1 MDIRIYNNLSGAKEA
16 KGITVIIDVFRAFTV
31 ECFLINEGVKKI
43 IPVGDKEICLNLKKE
58 HPEYFLVGER
68 KGVKLEGF
76 DCGNS
81 PSQLTTLYDLRGK
94 TIVHSTSAGTQGLK
108 EAKDATE
115 VLTGSFVNAKAIA
128 RYILSKNPKEVSLVA
143 MGLNGIEESAEDTLC
158 ANYIKSLLEGK
169 DIDITDKLNELK
181 NTSGKK
187 FFDKVDGVSF
197 PEPDF
202 FMCITQNIFDFVLRF
217 KYNTKSNMHEIEV
230 VSNI

>member
-1 MDIRIYNNLSGAKEA
+1 MNIQIFNKLDGAKVA

-31 ECFLINEGVKKI
+31 ECFLINEGVSKI
-43 IPVGDKEICLNLKKE
+43 IPVGDKDICLNMKKE
-58 HPEYFLVGER
+58 HPEFFLAGER
-68 KGVKLEGF
+68 KGVKLDGF

-81 PSQLTTLYDLRGK
+81 PSLLTTQYNLKGK

-108 EAKDATE
+108 EAVNATE

-128 RYILSKNPKEVSLVA
+128 RYIIAKNPTDVSLVA
-143 MGLNGIEESAEDTLC
+143 MGLNGTEESAEDTLC
-158 ANYIKSLLEGK
+158 ANYIKSLLEGI

-187 FFDKVDGVSF
+187 FFNKVDGVSF

-202 FMCITQNIFDFVLRF
+202 FMCITKNIFDFVLRL
-217 KYNTKSNMHEIEV
+217 KYNQSTNMHEIEV
-230 VSNI
+230 VASI

>member
-43 IPVGDKEICLNLKKE
+43 IPVGDKEICLKLKKE
-58 HPEYFLVGER
+58 HPDYFLVGER
-68 KGVKLEGF
+68 RGVKLEGF

-115 VLTGSFVNAKAIA
+115 VLTGSFVNAKAIS

-217 KYNTKSNMHEIEV
+217 KYNTNSNMHEIEV

>member
-16 KGITVIIDVFRAFTV
+16 KGITVIIDVFRAFTE

-43 IPVGDKEICLNLKKE
+43 IPVGDKEICLKLKKE
-58 HPEYFLVGER
+58 HPDYFLVGER

-115 VLTGSFVNAKAIA
+115 VLTGSFVNAKAIS

>member
-143 MGLNGIEESAEDTLC
+143 MGLNGVEESAEDTLC

-169 DIDITDKLNELK
+169 ELNITEQLKDLK

-202 FMCITQNIFDFVLRF
+202 FMCIAQNIFDFVLRLKF
-217 KYNTKSNMHEIEV
+217 NEQIKMHEIEV
-230 VSNI
+230 LTNL

>member
-43 IPVGDKEICLNLKKE
+43 IPVGDKEICLKLKKE
-58 HPEYFLVGER
+58 HPDYFLVGER

-115 VLTGSFVNAKAIA
+115 VLTGSFVNAKAIS

-217 KYNTKSNMHEIEV
+217 KYNIKSNMHEIEV

>member
-31 ECFLINEGVKKI
+31 ECFLINEGVKRI
-43 IPVGDKEICLNLKKE
+43 IPVGDKEICLKLKKE
-58 HPEYFLVGER
+58 HPDYFLVGER

-115 VLTGSFVNAKAIA
+115 VLTGSFVNAKAIS

>member
-43 IPVGDKEICLNLKKE
+43 IPVGDKEICLKLKKE
-58 HPEYFLVGER
+58 HPDYFLVGER
-68 KGVKLEGF
+68 RGVKLEGF

-115 VLTGSFVNAKAIA
+115 VLTGSFVNAKAIS

>member
-43 IPVGDKEICLNLKKE
+43 IPVGDKEICLKLKKE
-58 HPEYFLVGER
+58 HPDYFLVGER

-115 VLTGSFVNAKAIA
+115 VLTGSFVNAKAIS